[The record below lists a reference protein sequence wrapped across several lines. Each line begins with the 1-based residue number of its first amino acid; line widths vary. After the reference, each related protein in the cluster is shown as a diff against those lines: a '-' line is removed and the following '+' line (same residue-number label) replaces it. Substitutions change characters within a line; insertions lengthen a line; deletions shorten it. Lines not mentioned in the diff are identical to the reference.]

1 MFLEHTPTKKEI
13 IETHEKIKGYIHHT
27 PVLTS
32 KTLNKMLKCEL
43 FFKCENFQKTGSFKL
58 RGAVNAISSLS
69 DEELKNGVATHS
81 SGNHAA
87 AVALSAKVRN
97 AKAYIVM
104 PRTAPEIKKKAVAGY
119 GAEIIFCEPTLKA
132 REVSLKNITDKTGAV
147 FIPSYNNYS
156 IIAGQATAAKELI
169 ESTNKLDYIL
179 SPIGGGGLSSG
190 TALSAN
196 YFSPDT
202 KVIACEPTG
211 ADDAFRSIK
220 TGKII
225 PMINPV
231 TIADGLLTSLGDK
244 TFPII
249 QQYVEKIVTV
259 DDESIIK
266 SMRLIWERMKIII
279 EPSSAV
285 VLAAAFNRNELFTG
299 KRVGLIL
306 SGGNVDL
313 DNLPW
318 QIDN

>member
-1 MFLEHTPTKKEI
+1 MFLDHIPNKKEI
-13 IETHEKIKGYIHHT
+13 TETHEKIKDYIHHT

-32 KTLNKMLKCEL
+32 KALNKMLKCEL

-58 RGAVNAISSLS
+58 RGAANAIHSLS
-69 DEELKNGVATHS
+69 DDELKNGVATHS

-87 AVALSAKVRN
+87 AVALSAEMRS

-132 REVSLKNITDKTGAV
+132 REVSLKNITGKTGAV

-169 ESTNKLDYIL
+169 ESTNKPDYIL
-179 SPIGGGGLSSG
+179 TPIGGGGLTSG
-190 TALSAN
+190 TALSVN
-196 YFSPDT
+196 YFSPET
-202 KVIACEPTG
+202 QVIACEPVG

-220 TGKII
+220 AGKII
-225 PMINPV
+225 PMINPT

-249 QQYVEKIVTV
+249 QQYIKEIITV

-285 VLAAAFNRNELFTG
+285 VLAAVFNRNELFTG

-318 QIDN
+318 N